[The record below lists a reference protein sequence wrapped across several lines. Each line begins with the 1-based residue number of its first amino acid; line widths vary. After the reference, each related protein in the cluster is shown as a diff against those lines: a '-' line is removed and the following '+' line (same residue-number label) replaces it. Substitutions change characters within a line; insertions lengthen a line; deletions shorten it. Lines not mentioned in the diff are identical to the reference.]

1 MIRIMTDFLLKEIE
15 SRMQWSKNLKYW
27 KENKTKQN
35 KTLRSIEFQLFNE
48 NIFSKIKVK

>member
-27 KENKTKQN
+27 KENKTKQD
-35 KTLRSIEFQLFNE
+35 KTLRSVEFQYSMK
-48 NIFSKIKVK
+48 IFFQK